1 MENESKR
8 PSWTFLTNHALV
20 LLCIAKDNHARI
32 RDLAVSTNVTER
44 AVQRIIA
51 ELEEEGYLRH
61 MRAGRRNIYE
71 IVADMPLRPSTVQDV
86 KVQKLLEPVAPPMG
100 RRRRG

>member
-1 MENESKR
+1 MENRSKR
-8 PSWTFLTNHALV
+8 PSWTFLTNHAHV
-20 LLCIAKDNHARI
+20 LLCIAKDNQARI
-32 RDLAVSTNVTER
+32 CDLAVSTNVTER

-61 MRAGRRNIYE
+61 MRVGRRNVYQI
-71 IVADMPLRPSTVQDV
+71 IGDQPLRPALVNGV
-86 KVQKLLEPVAPPMG
+86 KVKKLLELAAPAE

>member
-1 MENESKR
+1 MEESKQ

-20 LLCIAKDNHARI
+20 LLCIAKDNQARI

-51 ELEEEGYLRH
+51 ELEAEGYLRH
-61 MRAGRRNIYE
+61 MRAGRRNVYE
-71 IVADMPLRPSTVQDV
+71 IIGDMPLRPSAVRGV
-86 KVQKLLEPVAPPMG
+86 KVQKLLELVAPAE